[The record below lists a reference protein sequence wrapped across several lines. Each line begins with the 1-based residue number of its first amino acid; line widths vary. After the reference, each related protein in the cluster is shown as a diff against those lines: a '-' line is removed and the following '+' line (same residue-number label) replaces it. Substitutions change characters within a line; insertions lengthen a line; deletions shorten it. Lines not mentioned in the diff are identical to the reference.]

1 MTYSVKKPK
10 FASENDLL
18 SFLGG
23 MSFAPGEQV
32 GIVAGHFMLMYD
44 DQADCLVPMV
54 HQDATN
60 PRVKTL
66 SNAMSG
72 DFPLKTFKLGVR
84 LAREYQEKNII
95 PKIALIVNDHIFQTE
110 GWALQNLKD
119 KSRTGELRRNF
130 YRRDSAFP
138 LSFRKELTESDWPT
152 KDILLTNTHTRKDDE
167 GILPPDSFC
176 FSETALRRRFDKST
190 RPVLAKLNA
199 FFEKLQPDG
208 SKKLYFRPESKV
220 KEFCLTE
227 NGDCGCGGEIMELL
241 IQLGRQSLAG
251 LILFIPSECMKAVVV
266 GVNAFFDLPREM
278 KGSLRSMVVIDGFGG
293 MGFQE
298 ASTRSRPIETVV
310 FSTINDGSIA

>member
-44 DQADCLVPMV
+44 DKADCLVPMV

-60 PRVKTL
+60 PRVKEF
-66 SNAMSG
+66 SAEMAG
-72 DFPLKTFKLGVR
+72 DFPLDTFRVGVR
-84 LAREYQEKNII
+84 LAKKYRERTIT
-95 PKIALIVNDHIFQTE
+95 PKLALIVNDHIFQTE
-110 GWALQNLKD
+110 GWSRQNLKD
-119 KSRTGELRRNF
+119 KTRTGDLRRNF

-138 LSFRKELTESDWPT
+138 FSFRKELTESDWPT
-152 KDILLTNTHTRKDDE
+152 NDILLTNTQTRKDDE

-190 RPVLAKLNA
+190 RPTLAKLNA

-208 SKKLYFRPESKV
+208 SKKLYFRPESKA

-251 LILFIPSECMKAVVV
+251 LILFIPSECMKAVVA
-266 GVNAFFDLPREM
+266 GANAFFDLPAEM
-278 KGSLRSMVVIDGFGG
+278 RRGLRSIAVVDGFGG
-293 MGFQE
+293 IGKSATV
-298 ASTRSRPIETVV
+298 ASREGIKTFV
-310 FSTINDGSIA
+310 FEQAP

>member
-1 MTYSVKKPK
+1 MNYSVKKTK

-32 GIVAGHFMLMYD
+32 GIIAGHFMLMYD

-60 PRVKTL
+60 PKVKTM
-66 SNAMSG
+66 SNAMAG
-72 DFPLKTFKLGVR
+72 DFPLKTFKVGVR
-84 LAREYQEKNII
+84 LAREYQEKQIT

-110 GWALQNLKD
+110 GWSTQNLKD
-119 KSRTGELRRNF
+119 KTQTGDLRRNF
-130 YRRDSAFP
+130 YRGDSVFP
-138 LSFRKELTESDWPT
+138 LSFRKELTDSNWPA
-152 KDILLTNTHTRKDDE
+152 KDILLTNTQTRKDDE

-190 RPVLAKLNA
+190 RPVLAKLSA
-199 FFEKLQPDG
+199 FFEKSQPDG
-208 SKKLYFRPESKV
+208 SRKLYFRPESKA

-251 LILFIPSECMKAVVV
+251 LILFIPSECMKAVVT
-266 GVNAFFDLPREM
+266 GVNAFFDLPAEM
-278 KGSLRSMVVIDGFGG
+278 RRGLRLIAVVDGFGG
-293 MGFQE
+293 MGKS
-298 ASTRSRPIETVV
+298 ASVTSREDIKTFV
-310 FSTINDGSIA
+310 FEQAQ